1 MPNSDE
7 KLLQALRTSLKE
19 TERLRAQHRRLTS
32 DLREPIAVVAMA
44 CRYPG
49 GVQSPE
55 DLWNLVADGAE
66 GLSGFPVDRGWDL
79 AGLFDP
85 EPGRPGKSY
94 VDQGGFLHDAAGFD
108 PGFFGISPNEAWL
121 MDPQQRLL
129 LEVSWE
135 ALERAGIDPSSL
147 RGSST
152 GVFAGMMYH
161 DYAYNSSTGSVASGR
176 ISYTL
181 GLEGPAVTVDTAC
194 SSSLVAL
201 HLAVQALR
209 SGECSLAL
217 VGGVAVMATPDVFV
231 EFSRQ
236 RGLAPDGRAKSFAA
250 GADGTSWGEGAGML
264 LVERLSDARANGH
277 PVLAVV
283 RGSAVNQ
290 DGASNGLT
298 APNGPSQRRVIRQAL
313 ANARVSSDQVDAV
326 EAHGTGTTLGDPI
339 EAQALLATYGQD
351 RPEGS
356 PLWLGSIKSNIGHTQ
371 AAAGVAGIIKM
382 VKAMEHGVLP
392 RTLHVDEPTP
402 HVDWASGDV
411 ELLTETRDWPRTEGR
426 PRRAGI
432 SSFGIS
438 GTNAHVIVEAA
449 PPVEA
454 ETDREP
460 GVPLE
465 VVPWPIS
472 ARGEAGIRA
481 QAERLAAFVR
491 AEGHLTPQD
500 IAFSLATSRAHLEHR
515 AVVIGRDRDELLSRL
530 DELAEGETGRGVVRG
545 TANSGRTAFL
555 FSGQG
560 AQRAGMGRE
569 LYEAFPVFAS
579 ALDEVCGELD
589 RHLDRPV
596 REVMWNEPE
605 LLGQTVFTQAGL
617 FAVEVA
623 LFRLLDS
630 WGVRPDFVAGHSIG
644 ELAAAHVAGVFSLE
658 DGARLVA
665 ARGRLMQ
672 ALPSGGAMVAIQASE
687 DEVVPLLGGAEV
699 AIAAVNGPTSVV
711 VSGADAQVSAIE
723 AHFSALGRKTS
734 RLRVSHAFHSP
745 LMDPMLD
752 DFREVA
758 ETVTYD
764 APAIPVVSNVTG
776 GPAEDLGSADYWV
789 RHVREAVRF
798 ADGVR
803 TLHDEGVTRFLEL
816 GPDGVLTAMAQ
827 ACLDASDVTVAV
839 PTLVAERPETATL
852 LTAFG
857 TLHADGAP
865 VNWAALFDN
874 RGAARVDLPTYAF
887 QRDRYWLLDA
897 SASGDATS
905 LGLGPVDHPLLG
917 AVTGLPGSGV
927 LVLTGR
933 LSADSHPWLSDH
945 RMLGGVVVPGTAL
958 LELAVH
964 AGGHAGC
971 PVVEEL
977 TLQAPLVLPEY
988 GGVAVQVVVEA
999 ADETGRRVIGVYSQ
1013 ADATDQVWVRHA
1025 TGVLGDEAGEPSAD
1039 EETWPPP
1046 GATAVPV
1053 DGAYDELAAAG
1064 YDYGP
1069 LFQGLR
1075 AVWRRGD
1082 ELFAEVALPQDEE
1095 HALEEAGAFGMHPAL
1110 LDAVLHTALVTRDDQ
1125 AGNEMV
1131 LPFTWNGVRLF
1142 ASGASAVRAR
1152 LTPTD
1157 SGGMALR
1164 LTDEAG
1170 GPVLTVDSLVSRPLS
1185 AGQLTAVTP
1194 TSHDS
1199 LYRLGW
1205 TPTGS
1210 GPGPEVPWSL
1220 WDDLADASEVPDVV
1234 VLPVTSGDTGGDA
1247 GEVRAAVHRTVEV
1260 VQAWLAEDR
1269 FAGSR
1274 LAVVTSGAVALDGED
1289 VTDLAGAAVWGLVR
1303 SAQSEEPGR
1312 ILLVDTDAPADLSR
1326 LTGDATALDEPQLVM
1341 REGVVHIPRLARFS
1355 PPEDPADRDDGAT
1368 ATPLFS
1374 GDTGAVLVTGAFGA
1388 LGGLVARHLVV
1399 QHGVR
1404 RLVLVGRR
1412 GAEAPGAGELCAE
1425 LTGLGAEVEAV
1436 ACDVGDRD
1444 AVAALVSGRELSGVV
1459 HVAGV
1464 LDDGVISSLTPG
1476 RVDAVLRPKVDAAWH
1491 LHELTR
1497 DMGLSAFV
1505 LFSSAAGVLGA
1516 PGQGNYAAA
1525 NAYLDAL
1532 AVHRRANGLPA
1543 QSLAWGPWATDAE
1556 GMAGGLAGSDVQ
1568 RMARS
1573 GVEGLSAEQGLDLFD
1588 TAVRTTEPLLVPIR
1602 LATNAL
1608 AAAGDELPHI
1618 LRGLVS
1624 GRRRRTAAAGTRE
1637 AAALRQRLIAL
1648 PEAERRPVLLETV
1661 RAQTAHVL
1669 GFAGPQ
1675 DVDGGR
1681 AFRDLGIDSLSAVE
1695 LRNRLNRATGLR
1707 LPATLVFDYPTPQV
1721 LSDHL
1726 LGELLDGLGILGSE
1740 SSTGSALVLRT
1751 PVDDEPVAIV
1761 GMACRYP
1768 GGVVSPDDLWQLV
1781 ADGVDGVSGL
1791 PTARGW
1797 DLAGLFDPEPGR
1809 PGKSYVDQGGFL
1821 HDAAGFDP
1829 GFFGISPN
1837 EAWLMDPQQRLLL
1850 EVSWEALERAGIDPS
1865 SLRGS
1870 STGVFAG
1877 MMYHDYAHNSST
1889 GSVASGRISYT
1900 LGLEGP
1906 AVTVD
1911 TACSSSLVALHLAV
1925 QALRSGECAL
1935 ALAGGVAVMATPETF
1950 IEFSRQ
1956 RGLAPDGR
1964 AKSFAAGADGTSW
1977 GEGAGMLLVERL
1989 SDARRNGHPVLAVV
2003 RGTAVNQ
2010 DGASNGLTAPNG
2022 PSQRR
2027 VIRQALAT
2035 AGLGT
2040 ADVDAVEAHGTGTTL
2055 GDPIEAQ
2062 ALLATYGQDRPDGS
2076 PLWLGSIKSNIGH
2089 TQAAAGVAGIIKMVK
2104 AMDHGVLPRTLHV
2117 DAPTPEVDWASGA
2130 VELLTEAREWPE
2142 ADGRPRRAG
2151 VSSFGISGTNAHV
2164 IIEAAPEPADTD
2176 TQDGPAPAPVEW
2188 VLSGKSADALR
2199 AQAEKLRAYVEAR
2212 PELRPLDVGLSLA
2225 TSRTAWEHRAVVVAD
2240 DRASGLRGLA
2250 AIALDEPRSGVV
2262 CGAVTAGLT
2271 AFLFSGQGAQRAGMG
2286 RELYE
2291 AFPVFAS
2298 ALDEVC
2304 AALDQHLDR
2313 PVREVVWSEPELLG
2327 QTVFTQAGLFAVE
2340 VALFRLLESWGVRP
2354 DVLAGHS
2361 IGELAAAHVAGV
2373 FSLGDAAKLVT
2384 ARGRLM
2390 QALPSGGAMV
2400 AIQAS
2405 EEEVAPLLD
2414 DAEVAIAAVNGP
2426 TSVVVSG
2433 EDAQVAAVEAHFTA
2447 LARKTNRLRVSHAF
2461 HSPLMDPMLDA
2472 FREVAEGITYNAPA
2486 IPVVSNVTGGP
2497 AEGLDSAD
2505 YWVRHV
2511 REAVRFADGVAHLRS
2526 AGVTRFVE
2534 LGPDGVLSA
2543 LVRGQATDEA
2553 VEGDADQATGKA
2565 VEVVVPVLRRDRSE
2579 ERELR
2584 AAIGL
2589 IHAHGVPVDWQAV
2602 FAGRG
2607 ARRVELPTYAFQRQ
2621 DYWLDTPTAAGDV
2634 SGLGQT
2640 AAEHP
2645 FLRAAVASPENDGVV
2660 LTGRVSTGNRPWLA
2674 DHEVFGALLLP
2685 GTAFVEL
2692 AVRAGDQVGCDV
2704 LRQLTLE
2711 APLVLPEHGGVDVQ
2725 VMVGALDDDGA
2736 RRVGVYAHSDD
2747 ASPDLPWTRHAS
2759 GLLSASG
2766 SSDGSPGGFS
2776 GGAPFEDDLA
2786 IWPPEDAAVLDL
2798 TGVYETLADRGFGY
2812 GPAFQGLR
2820 AAWRR
2825 GDELFAEV
2833 ALPEHDRAEAA
2844 EYGIH
2849 PALLDAAMHA
2859 ILLDGQGDG
2868 EGAGEDH
2875 EGGGV
2880 VLPFEWSGVR
2890 LHAAGAPVARVRVR
2904 RTGAAGV
2911 SLLVA
2916 DETGQAVLS
2925 VDSLVSRPV
2934 TPGQLAVPDGPDDSL
2949 FTVAWSALAAG
2960 PIGEPPAAPSVAV
2973 LGTDRCGL
2981 PQDVPAYADLAAL
2994 AQEPVPDVVVWACPS
3009 GTDDV
3014 PAGVREVAHETL
3026 RVVQEWLADERLEEA
3041 RLVVVTRGAAVT
3053 ADGERP
3059 GDLAAAAVRGL
3070 IRTARTEHPDRFVLV
3085 DLEAVA
3091 DEGEEAGESGPQERE
3106 QRVLGHTVPALP
3118 ALAVRGE
3125 PELAVRGAEVR
3136 VPRLV
3141 RAAGGTDTVSFDP
3154 AGTVL
3159 ITGGTGGL
3167 GSLVARHLVREHGVR
3182 RLLLT
3187 SRRGIGAPGAPELRT
3202 ELAGLG
3208 AEVTVAACD
3217 VGDRDAV
3224 AALLAGIEHPLTG
3237 IVHTAGVLDDGIL
3250 TALTPDRLDTV
3261 LEPKADAAWHLHEL
3275 TRDMD
3280 LSAFVL
3286 FSSVAGT
3293 LGGAGQAGYAMANA
3307 FQDALAA
3314 HRHALGLP
3322 SVSLAWG
3329 PWASAEG
3336 MAGTLADADTER
3348 LRRSGMPPLT
3358 VTEGLALFDR
3368 ALSAGTA
3375 ELVPVRLDLGVLRSF
3390 AASGAV
3396 PAVLHGLVKPPARRA
3411 ARSGGAASLRR
3422 RLDALPEAERDR
3434 ALLDLV
3440 RTHVAAVLG
3449 HEDARSIEPARAFT
3463 ELGFSSLSAVEL
3475 RNLLG
3480 AATGLRLPA
3489 TLVFDHPSSD
3499 AVARHIMGELLGA
3512 GETAAPVRA
3521 QARVDE
3527 PIAIVGMAC
3536 RFPGGVTSPDDL
3548 WRLVADGVDAVAE
3561 FPRDRGWDVDGL
3573 YDPEPGKPGKCIARE
3588 GGFLYDAADFDAEF
3602 FGISPREALETDPQ
3616 HRLLLETS
3624 WEAFESAGIAPGSLR
3639 GSATGVFA
3647 GVMYH
3652 DYGGGASGGSV
3663 ASGRVSY
3670 TLGLEGPAVTVD
3682 TACSSSLVALHLA
3695 AQALRTGECTL
3706 ALAGGVTVMATSGTF
3721 VEFSRQRG
3729 LAADGRS
3736 KSFAASADGTGWGEG
3751 VGMLLV
3757 ERLSDARANGHPVL
3771 AIVRGTATNQ
3781 DGASNGLTAPNGPSQ
3796 RRVIR
3801 QALAN
3806 AGLGTAD
3813 VDAVEAHGTG
3823 TRLGDPIEAQA
3834 LLATYGQ
3841 DRPQDSPPLWL
3852 GSIKSNMG
3860 HTQAAAGVAG
3870 IIKMVQAMRHGTLPR
3885 TLHVDE
3891 PTPHVDWSAGRVEL
3905 LTEAREWPR
3914 NGRPRRSAVS
3924 SFGISGTNA
3933 HVILEQPPAPNGTDA
3948 RSGPAAPSGQADLSG
3963 HVNPSGPAGP
3973 SASADL
3979 SGSADPS
3986 GSVERP
3992 RTGIFP
3998 WVVTGR
4004 NAEAVRA
4011 QAERLAAFVRADETV
4026 DIADVGLSLATSRT
4040 TFDHR
4045 AVVLAADRATALDGL
4060 DALATGGGHPGVLH
4074 GSGRGGAAPVFVF
4087 PGQGSQWVGMAVE
4100 LLDSSPVFAARLEEC
4115 GRALGPFV
4123 EWDLLEVLRGDG
4135 GPLERVDVVQPV
4147 LWAVMVS
4154 LAEVWRGFGVEPAA
4168 VVGHSQGEIA
4178 AACVAGALTL
4188 EDGARV
4194 VAVRSR
4200 IIAEDL
4206 AGQGG
4211 MLSVALSPERAAEAL
4226 AGWDGRVEL
4235 AVVNGPTSVVVSGEV
4250 DALAELRATLEEQG
4264 VRVRLIPVD
4273 YASHSMFVEGL
4284 RDRILAELD
4293 GLSPRPSRVAFY
4305 STVTG
4310 APLDTAT
4317 LDAAYW
4323 YANLRQTVRF
4333 EQATRALLD
4342 DGFTAFV
4349 ESSPHPG
4356 LLVGLGETMESA
4368 GVAGVTAGT
4377 LRRGEGGA
4385 ERLLT
4390 SLAEVFTGGVDVD
4403 WKAAFDGTGARRT
4416 DLPTYAFQRRRYWTD
4431 QSAGAGDATSL
4442 GLDAPGHPLLGAVV
4456 PSVAPG
4462 TDGVTLTGRLAVG
4475 TQPWLGDHAVSGVT
4489 LFPGTGFVELAV
4501 RAGDQ
4506 VGCGRVEELALEA
4519 PLVLPAEGGVSVQ
4532 VVVGA
4537 PEGPDGGRP
4546 VTIHTRADADGPWIR
4561 HALGTLA
4568 PAGPAGPT
4576 DSATDHGLEQWPP
4589 PGATEIDVTGLY
4601 DALGDLG
4608 LEYGPVFRGLGA
4620 AWRRG
4625 EVVFAEVALPEQVEG
4640 DGFGLHPA
4648 LLDAGLHAVALTGAV
4663 GGEGVVLPFAWSG
4676 VELFA
4681 SGATALR
4688 VRVTPTGTGVVSIQA
4703 ADTAGNPIVAVESL
4717 ALREMSPA
4725 QLSAAAGSPFH
4736 ESLFRL
4742 EWTPLPAARAGR
4754 TPDWIAW
4761 GDLRAET
4768 PVPEMVVL
4776 PVTGS
4781 AGAEPARK
4789 AVHQVLDVI
4798 RAWLADDRFAGA
4810 RLVVATSGA
4819 VSVDGEDV
4827 TDLAGSAV
4835 WGLVRS
4841 AQSEDPGRIVLAD
4854 LDDPAAVTS
4863 VLPALAASSS
4873 DEPQVALRD
4882 GVLRAARLARVPSEP
4897 APVGG
4902 SGEDGEAGRAGE
4914 SAEPAPFG
4922 EPEESAESAEFAGEG
4937 PVLVTG
4943 ALGALGVVVT
4953 RHLVAGRGV
4962 RNLLLVGRRGAATP
4976 GAAEL
4981 CEELTGLGARVE
4993 AAACDVGDRDALA
5006 ELLTGRNLSAVVHAA
5021 GVLDDGTIS
5030 SLTPEHVDTVFRP
5043 KADAAWYLHELTRH
5057 MELSA
5062 FVMFS
5067 SAAGVLGTPGQG
5079 NYAAANAFLDALA
5092 AHRRAHGL
5100 PAQSLAWGLWGAS
5113 DSGMAGRLDDSDL
5126 QRVGRSGVEAL
5137 SAEQGLGLLDTAGRL
5152 DAAALVPI
5160 RLNLRAL
5167 ATAGDDLPPLLR
5179 DLVPRSR
5186 RTATAGRA
5194 DSGALRARL
5203 AGLSE
5208 DERAR
5213 ELRTLVLTCAAGV
5226 LGHSGPE
5233 AVDPDR
5239 DFLEAGFDSLTA
5251 MELRNGL
5258 NAATG
5263 LRLPAMAVFDSK
5275 NPAEL
5280 ARHVQLRLAADLD
5293 SPGTGTGTDGEP
5305 TADTDG
5311 DTLSDLF
5318 RAAVRA
5324 GNVTQGFV
5332 LLGAVADIRP
5342 RFTGSADLPSQPR
5355 PVVLADGPTRP
5366 RLICVST
5373 PMAVGGVHQHA
5384 RLVSHLHGTRHVTAL
5399 PLPGFAAGESLPDS
5413 LDAVTEVIADSVARA
5428 AEGEPYV
5435 LLGYSSGGLVA
5446 HAVASRLE
5454 AAGAGPEGI
5463 VLLDSFQVRDEAMT
5477 VGQESLALNL
5487 LEMEPTFGRFGS
5499 ARLSAMGLYANLL
5512 LDFTPGELRAP
5523 VLFVQAAES
5532 FITGPG
5538 EEPAGE
5544 SDGDRWLAAPWNDT
5558 QILRSAPGNH
5568 FSLVQEDA
5576 ETTARIVDEW
5586 IASMK

>member
-1 MPNSDE
+1 MR
-7 KLLQALRTSLKE
+7 ASLKE

-32 DLREPIAVVAMA
+32 DLREPIAIVSMA

-55 DLWNLVADGAE
+55 DLWTLVSDEAE

-135 ALERAGIDPSSL
+135 ALERAGIDPSAL

-176 ISYTL
+176 VSYTL

-201 HLAVQALR
+201 HLAVQSLR

-236 RGLAPDGRAKSFAA
+236 RGLARDGRAKSFAA
-250 GADGTSWGEGAGML
+250 AADGTSWGEGAGML

-277 PVLAVV
+277 PVLAIV
-283 RGSAVNQ
+283 RGTATNQ

-298 APNGPSQRRVIRQAL
+298 APNGPAQQRVIRQAL
-313 ANARVSSDQVDAV
+313 ANARLSSDQVDAV

-339 EAQALLATYGQD
+339 EAQALLATYGQG
-351 RPEGS
+351 RSEES

-382 VKAMEHGVLP
+382 VKAMDHGVLP
-392 RTLHVDEPTP
+392 KTLHVDEPTP
-402 HVDWASGDV
+402 EVDWASGQV
-411 ELLTETRDWPRTEGR
+411 ELLTEAREWPEDGR

-438 GTNAHVIVEAA
+438 GTNAHVIIEAA

-454 ETDREP
+454 KSAETMSEP
-460 GVPLE
+460 LP

-472 ARGEAGIRA
+472 ARTEAGLRA
-481 QAERLAAFVR
+481 QAGRLAAFVR
-491 AEGHLTPQD
+491 TDGQLTPQD
-500 IAFSLATSRAHLEHR
+500 TGFSLATSRAHLEHR
-515 AVVIGRDRDELLSRL
+515 AVLVGRDRDELLAEL
-530 DELAEGETGRGVVRG
+530 DALAEGTLGRGAVQG
-545 TANSGRTAFL
+545 AASSGRTAFL

-560 AQRAGMGRE
+560 AQRVGMGQE
-569 LYEAFPVFAS
+569 LYETFPVFA
-579 ALDEVCGELD
+579 AAFDAVCAELD
-589 RHLDRPV
+589 LHLEGESL
-596 REVMWNEPE
+596 REVIRSRAD
-605 LLGQTVFTQAGL
+605 LVDRTLFTQTGL

-623 LFRLLDS
+623 LFRLLES
-630 WGVRPDFVAGHSIG
+630 WGVRPDFLAGHSIG
-644 ELAAAHVAGVFSLE
+644 ELAAAHVAGVLSLA
-658 DGARLVA
+658 DAAKLVA

-672 ALPSGGAMVAIQASE
+672 ALPTGGAMVAVQATE
-687 DEVVPLLGGAEV
+687 DEVVPLLDSAKV
-699 AIAAVNGPTSVV
+699 AVAAVNGPTSVV
-711 VSGADAQVSAIE
+711 ISGAEEAVDELRARFEAQ
-723 AHFSALGRKTS
+723 GRRTT

-745 LMDPMLD
+745 LMEPMLD
-752 DFREVA
+752 AFREVA
-758 ETVTYD
+758 ESVTYS
-764 APAIPVVSNVTG
+764 APAIPVISNVTG
-776 GPAEDLGSADYWV
+776 RSAEDLGSADYWV
-789 RHVREAVRF
+789 RHVRQAVRF

-803 TLHDEGVTRFLEL
+803 TLRDEGVTRFVEL
-816 GPDGVLTAMAQ
+816 GPDAVLTAMAQ
-827 ACLDASDVTVAV
+827 ACLEPFDELVTVAA
-839 PTLVAERPETATL
+839 LDAERPETSTL

-857 TLHADGAP
+857 TLHAAGVP
-865 VNWAALFDN
+865 VNWDALFDG
-874 RGAARVDLPTYAF
+874 RGAVRVDLPTYAF
-887 QRDRYWLLDA
+887 QRDRFWLLDA
-897 SASGDATS
+897 SATGDATS
-905 LGLGPVDHPLLG
+905 LGLGPVEHPLLR
-917 AVTGLPGSGV
+917 AVTGLPGSGG

-933 LSADSHPWLSDH
+933 LSTDSHPWLGDH

-958 LELAVH
+958 VELALQ
-964 AGGHAGC
+964 AGDHAGC

-988 GGVAVQVVVEA
+988 GGVAVHVVVEA

-1013 ADATDQVWVRHA
+1013 ADATDQLWVRHA
-1025 TGVLGDEAGEPSAD
+1025 TGLLGGDAGEPSSD
-1039 EETWPPP
+1039 LGEWPPE

-1053 DGAYDELAAAG
+1053 DGAYEELAAAG

-1075 AVWRRGD
+1075 AVWRRDD
-1082 ELFAEVALPQDEE
+1082 ELFAEIALPQDEE
-1095 HALEEAGAFGMHPAL
+1095 HAIEEAAAFGMHPAL
-1110 LDAVLHTALVTRDDQ
+1110 LDAVLHTALVTRDEHADS
-1125 AGNEMV
+1125 GMV
-1131 LPFTWNGVRLF
+1131 LPFAWNGIRLF
-1142 ASGASAVRAR
+1142 ASGATALRAR
-1152 LTPTD
+1152 LTRTD
-1157 SGGMALR
+1157 SDGMSLR
-1164 LTDEAG
+1164 LTDG
-1170 GPVLTVDSLVSRPLS
+1170 TGSPVLTVDSLVSRPLS
-1185 AGQLTAVTP
+1185 AGQLTAT
-1194 TSHDS
+1194 TTAFHDS
-1199 LYRLGW
+1199 LYRLTWSPARSG
-1205 TPTGS
+1205 TGT
-1210 GPGPEVPWSL
+1210 EVPWTL
-1220 WDDLADASEVPDVV
+1220 WDDDQTDAVEVPAVV
-1234 VLPVTSGDTGGDA
+1234 VLPVTGEGGGDGGDGRHSGDGAD
-1247 GEVRAAVHRTVEV
+1247 VRAAVHRVLEV

-1312 ILLVDTDAPADLSR
+1312 ILLVDTDAPADLGR
-1326 LTGDATALDEPQLVM
+1326 LTGDATAVGEPQIVI
-1341 REGVVHIPRLARFS
+1341 RDGAVHVPRLARTSHQDGPDNDAAARPVFS
-1355 PPEDPADRDDGAT
+1355 
-1368 ATPLFS
+1368 
-1374 GDTGAVLVTGAFGA
+1374 DTGAVLVTGAFGA
-1388 LGGLVARHLVV
+1388 LGGVVARHLVAG
-1399 QHGVR
+1399 HGVR

-1412 GAEAPGAGELCAE
+1412 GAESPGADELSAALLE
-1425 LTGLGAEVEAV
+1425 LGAEVEVV
-1436 ACDVGDRD
+1436 ACDVADRD
-1444 AVAALVSGRELSGVV
+1444 AVAGMLAGRELSGVV

-1464 LDDGVISSLTPG
+1464 LDDGVISSLTAD
-1476 RVDAVLRPKVDAAWH
+1476 RVDAVLRPKADAAWN

-1497 DMGLSAFV
+1497 DMDLSAFV

-1543 QSLAWGPWATDAE
+1543 QSLAWGLWSE
-1556 GMAGGLAGSDVQ
+1556 GMAGQLAGTDVQ

-1573 GVEGLSAEQGLDLFD
+1573 GVEGMSVDQGLALFD
-1588 TAVRTTEPLLVPIR
+1588 AATRMTEPLLVPIT
-1602 LATNAL
+1602 LDTNAL
-1608 AAAGDELPHI
+1608 AGAGDELPHI
-1618 LRGLVS
+1618 LRGLGA

-1637 AAALRQRLIAL
+1637 AAALRQRLVAL
-1648 PEAERRPVLLETV
+1648 PEAERRPALLETV

-1681 AFRDLGIDSLSAVE
+1681 AFRDLGVDSLSAVE

-1707 LPATLVFDYPTPQV
+1707 LPATLVFDHPTPHV

-1726 LGELLDGLGILGSE
+1726 LDEILGSE
-1740 SSTGSALVLRT
+1740 EPTGSAPVLRT
-1751 PVDDEPVAIV
+1751 PVDDEPIAVV

-1768 GGVVSPDDLWQLV
+1768 GGVVSPDDLWRLV

-1791 PTARGW
+1791 PTERGW

-1850 EVSWEALERAGIDPS
+1850 EVSWEALERAGIDPAA
-1865 SLRGS
+1865 LRGS

-1889 GSVASGRISYT
+1889 GSVASGRVSYT

-1925 QALRSGECAL
+1925 QALRSGECSL

-1950 IEFSRQ
+1950 VEFSRQ
-1956 RGLAPDGR
+1956 RGLARDGR
-1964 AKSFAAGADGTSW
+1964 AKSFAAAADGTSW

-1989 SDARRNGHPVLAVV
+1989 SDARANGHPVLAIV

-2027 VIRQALAT
+2027 VIRQALAS
-2035 AGLGT
+2035 AGLGA

-2062 ALLATYGQDRPDGS
+2062 ALLATYGQDRPDGR

-2117 DAPTPEVDWASGA
+2117 DGPTPHVDWTAGD
-2130 VELLTEAREWPE
+2130 VELLTEAREWPQN
-2142 ADGRPRRAG
+2142 GHPRRAG

-2164 IIEAAPEPADTD
+2164 IIEAAPPAETG
-2176 TQDGPAPAPVEW
+2176 TPAESRTPVETTERSAPASVEW
-2188 VLSGKSADALR
+2188 ILSGKSAAALR
-2199 AQAEKLRAYVEAR
+2199 AQSEKLRAYVEAR

-2225 TSRTAWEHRAVVVAD
+2225 LSRTAWEHRAVVVAD
-2240 DRASGLRGLA
+2240 DRDSGLRGLA
-2250 AIALDEPRSGVV
+2250 AIALDEPRPGVV
-2262 CGAVTAGLT
+2262 RGVATSGRT
-2271 AFLFSGQGAQRAGMG
+2271 AFLFSGQGAQRVGMG
-2286 RELYE
+2286 RELHK
-2291 AFPVFAS
+2291 AFPAFA
-2298 ALDEVC
+2298 AAFDEVC
-2304 AALDQHLDR
+2304 TELDLHLRPDPQTHPETESLREVIWSRADLLDR
-2313 PVREVVWSEPELLG
+2313 
-2327 QTVFTQAGLFAVE
+2327 TVFTQAGLFAFE
-2340 VALFRLLESWGVRP
+2340 VALFRLLESWGVRS
-2354 DVLAGHS
+2354 DRLAGHS

-2373 FSLGDAAKLVT
+2373 FSLSDAAKLVA

-2390 QALPSGGAMV
+2390 QALPGGGAMLAV
-2400 AIQAS
+2400 QAT
-2405 EEEVAPLLD
+2405 EDEVASLLD
-2414 DAEVAIAAVNGP
+2414 LKLADVAAVNGP
-2426 TSVVVSG
+2426 DSVVVSG
-2433 EDAQVAAVEAHFTA
+2433 TEAEVDRIRAHFTA
-2447 LARKTNRLRVSHAF
+2447 LGRRTSRLRVSHAF
-2461 HSPLMDPMLDA
+2461 HSPLMDPMLDD
-2472 FREVAEGITYNAPA
+2472 FREVAESITYNTPA
-2486 IPVVSNVTGGP
+2486 IPVVSNVTGRP
-2497 AEGLDSAD
+2497 AEELGSAD

-2511 REAVRFADGVAHLRS
+2511 RQAVRFADGVQTLRDE
-2526 AGVTRFVE
+2526 GVTRFVE
-2534 LGPDGVLSA
+2534 VGPDAVLSA
-2543 LVRGQATDEA
+2543 MVRGQVAD
-2553 VEGDADQATGKA
+2553 DAE
-2565 VEVVVPVLRRDRSE
+2565 EVVVPLLRRDRSE

-2584 AAIGL
+2584 AAVGL
-2589 IHAHGVPVDWQAV
+2589 IHSHGVAVDWRAV
-2602 FAGRG
+2602 FSGRG
-2607 ARRVELPTYAFQRQ
+2607 ARLVELPTYAFQRQ
-2621 DYWLDTPTAAGDV
+2621 DYWLDTPTGAGDV
-2634 SGLGQT
+2634 SGLGQI

-2645 FLRAAVASPENDGVV
+2645 FLRAALASPETDGVV
-2660 LTGRVSTGNRPWLA
+2660 LTGRVSAGTRPWLA

-2704 LRQLTLE
+2704 LQQLTLE

-2736 RRVGVYAHSDD
+2736 RRVSVYSHHDD

-2759 GLLSASG
+2759 GLLS
-2766 SSDGSPGGFS
+2766 S
-2776 GGAPFEDDLA
+2776 GGAVPGEDLTV
-2786 IWPPEDAAVLDL
+2786 WPPENAAALDITDL
-2798 TGVYETLADRGFGY
+2798 YETLAERGFGY
-2812 GPAFQGLR
+2812 GPVFQGLR
-2820 AAWRR
+2820 AAWRA
-2825 GDELFAEV
+2825 GDDLFAEV
-2833 ALPEHDRAEAA
+2833 ALSEHDRAEAA

-2859 ILLDGQGDG
+2859 VFIDGDG
-2868 EGAGEDH
+2868 DGA
-2875 EGGGV
+2875 

-2890 LHAAGAPVARVRVR
+2890 LHAAGAPVVRVR
-2904 RTGAAGV
+2904 IGRGDAAGM
-2911 SLLVA
+2911 SLLVT

-2925 VDSLVSRPV
+2925 VESLVTRPV
-2934 TPGQLAVPDGPDDSL
+2934 TPEQLAVPDGSDGSL
-2949 FTVAWSALAAG
+2949 FTVAWSAT
-2960 PIGEPPAAPSVAV
+2960 PISEPSSTPAVAV

-2981 PQDVPAYADLAAL
+2981 PEGAPAYADLAGL
-2994 AQEPVPDVVVWACPS
+2994 VREGVPDVVVWACPPSSS
-3009 GTDDV
+3009 GDDV
-3014 PAGVREVAHETL
+3014 PAGVRAVAHETL
-3026 RVVQEWLADERLEEA
+3026 RTVQEWLADERLDAA

-3053 ADGERP
+3053 AEGERS
-3059 GDLAAAAVRGL
+3059 GDLAATAVRGL
-3070 IRTARTEHPDRFVLV
+3070 IRTAQTEHPDRFVLV
-3085 DLEAVA
+3085 DLDLDLDPDLDPHPDRDA
-3091 DEGEEAGESGPQERE
+3091 DAERATPS
-3106 QRVLGHTVPALP
+3106 LST
-3118 ALAVRGE
+3118 LAVCGE

-3141 RAAGGTDTVSFDP
+3141 RASGGKDSPSGGTDSPSFDTRSPSFDP
-3154 AGTVL
+3154 SGTVL

-3167 GSLVARHLVREHGVR
+3167 GSLVARHLVRDHGVR
-3182 RLLLT
+3182 HLLLT
-3187 SRRGIGAPGAPELRT
+3187 SRRGIEAPGARELRG
-3202 ELAGLG
+3202 ELAELG

-3217 VGDRDAV
+3217 VGDREAV

-3237 IVHTAGVLDDGIL
+3237 VVHTAGVLDDGVL
-3250 TALTPDRLDTV
+3250 TSLTPDRMDTV
-3261 LEPKADAAWHLHEL
+3261 LAPKADAAWYLHEL
-3275 TRDMD
+3275 TRDLD

-3322 SVSLAWG
+3322 AVSLAWG
-3329 PWASAEG
+3329 PWAEAEG
-3336 MAGTLADADTER
+3336 MAGGLADADTER

-3358 VTEGLALFDR
+3358 AIEGLALFDL
-3368 ALSAGTA
+3368 ALTADTA
-3375 ELVPVRLDLGVLRSF
+3375 ELVPVRLDLAVLRSF
-3390 AASGAV
+3390 AGSGAI
-3396 PAVLHGLVKPPARRA
+3396 PAILHGLVKQPARRA
-3411 ARSGGAASLRR
+3411 ARSGGAVSLRR

-3449 HEDARSIEPARAFT
+3449 HEDARSIEPTWAFT
-3463 ELGFSSLSAVEL
+3463 ELGFTSLSAVEL

-3521 QARVDE
+3521 QASVDE

-3536 RFPGGVTSPDDL
+3536 RFPGGVASPEDL

-3624 WEAFESAGIAPGSLR
+3624 WEAFESAGIDPGALR
-3639 GSATGVFA
+3639 GTATGVFA

-3736 KSFAASADGTGWGEG
+3736 KSFAAAADGTGWGEG
-3751 VGMLLV
+3751 AGMLLV

-3841 DRPQDSPPLWL
+3841 DRADGPPLWL

-3870 IIKMVQAMRHGTLPR
+3870 IIKMVQAMRHGVMPR

-3905 LTEAREWPR
+3905 LTETREWPR
-3914 NGRPRRSAVS
+3914 NGRPRRAGVS

-3933 HVILEQPPAPNGTDA
+3933 HVILEQPPTPSGTDDTPDTSDIYNASDTSNASDPADRA
-3948 RSGPAAPSGQADLSG
+3948 RPAA
-3963 HVNPSGPAGP
+3963 
-3973 SASADL
+3973 
-3979 SGSADPS
+3979 
-3986 GSVERP
+3986 
-3992 RTGIFP
+3992 FP

-4004 NAEAVRA
+4004 GADAVRA

-4026 DIADVGLSLATSRT
+4026 GIADIGLSLATSRAV
-4040 TFDHR
+4040 FDHR
-4045 AVVLAADRATALDGL
+4045 AVVLAADRETALEGL
-4060 DALATGGGHPGVLH
+4060 DALAAGAVHPGVSR

-4100 LLDSSPVFAARLEEC
+4100 LLDSSPVFAARLAEC
-4115 GRALGPFV
+4115 GRALEPFV
-4123 EWDLLEVLRGDG
+4123 EWDLLDVLRGDG

-4154 LAEVWRGFGVEPAA
+4154 LTEVWRGFGVEPAA

-4178 AACVAGALTL
+4178 AACVAGALSL

-4200 IIAEDL
+4200 IIAQDL

-4211 MLSVALSPERAAEAL
+4211 MMSVAMSPEQTAGVL
-4226 AGWDGRVEL
+4226 AGWDGRLEM
-4235 AVVNGPTSVVVSGEV
+4235 AVVNGPTSVVVCGEV

-4273 YASHSMFVEGL
+4273 YASHSMFVEGV

-4293 GLSPRPSRVAFY
+4293 GLSPRPSRIAFY

-4317 LDAAYW
+4317 LDAEYW
-4323 YANLRQTVRF
+4323 YANLRRTVRF
-4333 EQATRALLD
+4333 EEATRALLD

-4368 GVAGVTAGT
+4368 GVSGVTTGS
-4377 LRRGEGGA
+4377 LRRGEGGVP
-4385 ERLLT
+4385 RLLA

-4403 WKAAFDGTGARRT
+4403 WSVALAGHRAVRT
-4416 DLPTYAFQRRRYWTD
+4416 ELPTYAFQRRRYWTD
-4431 QSAGAGDATSL
+4431 QTAGAGDVTSL

-4456 PSVAPG
+4456 PSVSAEA
-4462 TDGVTLTGRLAVG
+4462 DGVTLTGRLSVG

-4506 VGCGRVEELALEA
+4506 VGCGRVEELTLEA
-4519 PLVLPAEGGVSVQ
+4519 PMVLPADGGVSVQ

-4537 PEGPDGGRP
+4537 SEEPDGGRP
-4546 VTIHTRADADGPWIR
+4546 VTIHTRADTDGPWVR
-4561 HALGTLA
+4561 HALGVLA
-4568 PAGPAGPT
+4568 PAGTPADP
-4576 DSATDHGLEQWPP
+4576 GLEQWPP
-4589 PGATEIDVTGLY
+4589 AGATEIDVTGLY
-4601 DALGDLG
+4601 DRLADIG
-4608 LEYGPVFRGLGA
+4608 LEYGPVFQGLRA
-4620 AWRRG
+4620 AWRRDD
-4625 EVVFAEVALPEQVEG
+4625 EVFAEVALPDQVEA

-4648 LLDAGLHAVALTGAV
+4648 LLDAGLHAIALGDAV
-4663 GGEGVVLPFAWSG
+4663 GDGVVLPFAWSG

-4681 SGATALR
+4681 SGARTLR
-4688 VRVTPTGTGVVSIQA
+4688 VRVTPTGSGVVSLQT
-4703 ADTAGNPIVAVESL
+4703 ADLAGNPIATVESL
-4717 ALREMSPA
+4717 ALREVSPE

-4761 GDLRAET
+4761 DDLTDDTA
-4768 PVPEMVVL
+4768 VPEVVVL
-4776 PVTGS
+4776 PVTG
-4781 AGAEPARK
+4781 APGAEAARQ
-4789 AVHQVLDVI
+4789 AVHRVLDVA
-4798 RAWLADDRFAGA
+4798 RSWLSDDRFAGS
-4810 RLVVATSGA
+4810 RLVIVTSGA
-4819 VSVDGEDV
+4819 VSTDGEDV

-4841 AQSEDPGRIVLAD
+4841 AQSEDPGRIALAD
-4854 LDDPAAVTS
+4854 LPDPADAAS
-4863 VLPALAASSS
+4863 VLPALVAS
-4873 DEPQVALRD
+4873 DEPQIALRD
-4882 GVLRAARLARVPSEP
+4882 GVIRAARLAKVP
-4897 APVGG
+4897 
-4902 SGEDGEAGRAGE
+4902 
-4914 SAEPAPFG
+4914 AEPAVSAAVL
-4922 EPEESAESAEFAGEG
+4922 EPTEESVPERASEFAGDG

-4943 ALGALGVVVT
+4943 ALGALGAVVT
-4953 RHLVAGRGV
+4953 RHLVTERGV
-4962 RNLLLVGRRGAATP
+4962 RDLLLVGRRGAATP

-4981 CEELTGLGARVE
+4981 REELAELGAHVE
-4993 AAACDVGDRDALA
+4993 VAACDVGDRDALA
-5006 ELLTGRNLSAVVHAA
+5006 ALLDGRNLGAVVHAA
-5021 GVLDDGTIS
+5021 GVLDDGMIS
-5030 SLTPEHVDTVFRP
+5030 SLTPESVDTVFRP
-5043 KADAAWYLHELTRH
+5043 KADAAWHLHELTRH
-5057 MELSA
+5057 MDLSA

-5067 SAAGVLGTPGQG
+5067 SAAGVLGNPGQG

-5092 AHRRAHGL
+5092 AHRRGHGL

-5113 DSGMAGRLDDSDL
+5113 DSGMAGRLDDNDL

-5137 SAEQGLGLLDTAGRL
+5137 SAEQALGLLDTAGTL

-5167 ATAGDDLPPLLR
+5167 ASTGDDLPPLMR
-5179 DLVPRSR
+5179 GLVPRAR
-5186 RTATAGRA
+5186 RAAATGRA
-5194 DSGALRARL
+5194 DATALRARL
-5203 AGLSE
+5203 AGLPE
-5208 DERAR
+5208 EERER
-5213 ELRTLVLTCAAGV
+5213 ELGTLVMTYAAGV

-5263 LRLPAMAVFDSK
+5263 LRLSAMAVFDSK

-5280 ARHVQLRLAADLD
+5280 ARHIQLRLAADLD
-5293 SPGTGTGTDGEP
+5293 DPGTATGGDS
-5305 TADTDG
+5305 TATEDG

-5318 RAAVRA
+5318 RAGVLS
-5324 GNVTQGFV
+5324 GNITQAFV
-5332 LLGAVADIRP
+5332 LLSAVADIRP
-5342 RFTGSADLPSQPR
+5342 RFTGITDLPTPPK
-5355 PVVLADGPTRP
+5355 PVVLADGPGRP
-5366 RLICVST
+5366 RLICLST

-5384 RLVSHLHGTRHVTAL
+5384 RVVSHLHGTRHVTAL
-5399 PLPGFAAGESLPDS
+5399 PLPGFAQGESLPAS

-5428 AEGEPYV
+5428 ADGEPYV

-5446 HAVASRLE
+5446 HAVGSRLE

-5477 VGQESLALNL
+5477 VGQESLARNL
-5487 LEMEPTFGRFGS
+5487 LAMEPTFGRFGS

-5512 LDFTPGELRAP
+5512 LDFAPGELRAP
-5523 VLFVQAAES
+5523 VLFVQASES
-5532 FITGPG
+5532 FIAAPG
-5538 EEPAGE
+5538 EEPG
-5544 SDGDRWLAAPWNDT
+5544 GDRWLAAPWDAT
-5558 QILRSAPGNH
+5558 QTLRKAPGNH

-5576 ETTARIVDEW
+5576 ETTALIVDEW
-5586 IASMK
+5586 IATMK